1 MPWKTALF
9 PTDEDTKK
17 QLFNVSE
24 ISTRFINVGDLLGFQ
39 LSDIG
44 FKCERIV
51 RNPACSENTSLLSGL
66 IQNLSDQIDQ
76 R

>member
-24 ISTRFINVGDLLGFQ
+24 ISIRFINVGDLLGFQ

-51 RNPACSENTSLLSGL
+51 RNPACSENISLLSGL
-66 IQNLSDQIDQ
+66 IQTLSDQIDQ